1 MRVSIT
7 ERHCEVPK
15 GVVARTE
22 TLVGGLTKYE
32 PRATAADVIFSE
44 QKRTREVEII
54 VHVDGAPHVTAHGE
68 AEDFRGALSAGVD
81 RIRRLL
87 RDAREQRRDHQAPPL
102 SENTPSE

>member
-1 MRVSIT
+1 VRVSIT

-15 GVVARTE
+15 NVLDRTE

-44 QKRTREVEII
+44 QKRSREVEVI
-54 VHVDGAPHVTAHGE
+54 VHVDGAPHVTAHGQ
-68 AEDFRGALSAGVD
+68 ADDFRGAVSSVIE

-102 SENTPSE
+102 SESTPTE

>member
-15 GVVARTE
+15 SILDRTE
-22 TLVGGLTKYE
+22 TLIAGLTKFE
-32 PRATAADVIFSE
+32 PRATAAEVIFSE
-44 QKRTREVEII
+44 QKRAREVEVI
-54 VHVDGAPHVTAHGE
+54 VHIDGAPHVTAHGD
-68 AEDFRGALSAGVD
+68 AEDFRGAVSTVID

-102 SENTPSE
+102 SERTPTE